1 MAERGVFPTD
11 WMETWTEMQKKS
23 MTAWMDALSQPW
35 AGGGMPPG
43 DMGIRMWKEGLERW
57 QKLLPPFLS
66 GGMPGQD
73 IMRGLL
79 TSNENYMRFSE
90 MFFKGFSQLREMQ
103 TAGGNWKEALDKT
116 IEQLKGLFS
125 APLGG
130 KALGE
135 GMMGYFGQSM
145 EAWNRLASTAL
156 QLPENPLQ
164 NLMGPH
170 LLGGGKMAR
179 EQLEKIVAM
188 PPVGPN
194 PDVQH
199 KWKEWALLG
208 LKFQDA
214 MEVYMS
220 HIGKV
225 GPAALDKLKDRL
237 LKMAEKGEK
246 IETVKDLFGVWVDA
260 ADGAFADMTN
270 TKEYRDA
277 NANMVHALM
286 RLKIQGQTI
295 MDDRMESMNLPSRR
309 ELNTTH
315 RRVIELKRRFRQ
327 LEDRLGTVAK
337 VDVTADLNRLRGEI
351 EALKQEV
358 AELKGGKTA
367 AAAAAAKKPLGKG
380 E

>member
-1 MAERGVFPTD
+1 
-11 WMETWTEMQKKS
+11 
-23 MTAWMDALSQPW
+23 MTAWMDALGQTW
-35 AGGGMPPG
+35 TGGGLPSG
-43 DMGIRMWKEGLERW
+43 DMGMGIRMWKEGLERW
-57 QKLLPPFLS
+57 QKLLPPFMTA
-66 GGMPGQD
+66 GMPGHDVLQ
-73 IMRGLL
+73 GL
-79 TSNENYMRFSE
+79 TSFNENYVRFAE
-90 MFFKGFSQLREMQ
+90 MFFKGFSQLKEMQ
-103 TAGGNWKEALDKT
+103 SAGGNWKEALDKT
-116 IEQLKGLFS
+116 IDQMKGLFT
-125 APLGG
+125 APFGG

-145 EAWNRLASTAL
+145 AAWNKMAATAL
-156 QLPENPLQ
+156 QMPDNPLQ
-164 NLMGPH
+164 NLMGIN
-170 LLGGGKMAR
+170 LMGGGKMAR
-179 EQLEKIVAM
+179 EQLEKIVAL
-188 PPVGPN
+188 PAIGPN
-194 PDVQH
+194 PDVQG
-199 KWKEWALLG
+199 KWKEWAVLA

-214 MEVYMS
+214 TEEYMS

-225 GPAALDKLKDRL
+225 GPAALDKLKDRI

-246 IETVKDLFGVWVDA
+246 VETLKDVFGLWVDA
-260 ADGAFADMTN
+260 ADGAFADLTN

-295 MDDRMESMNLPSRR
+295 MDDKMESMNLPSRR

-327 LEDRLGTVAK
+327 LEGRLGSVAK

-358 AELKGGKTA
+358 AELKGGKAA
-367 AAAAAAKKPLGKG
+367 AAAAAAKKPQGKG